1 MGCLSCRKNTER
13 GRIFRKGEALMKLF
27 LSMLALFAAAVTLA
41 TPAHAQN
48 YPWCAKFIA
57 GVLRAE
63 ARIAALSAMSSAWRQ
78 LGAWAASAT
87 GTRNSCRRRA
97 RIRSG
102 VFIRTDGIAAVEKYH
117 LRTRGPLTRRERW
130 RGEFQNFSARRSIEH
145 NAAPVTVEAGK
156 DGTQIVL

>member
-63 ARIAALSAMSSAWRQ
+63 TRIAALSAMSSAWRQ
-78 LGAWAASAT
+78 LGAWAACY
-87 GTRNSCRRRA
+87 RNTQFVPPPGPHPQRR
-97 RIRSG
+97 
-102 VFIRTDGIAAVEKYH
+102 FY
-117 LRTRGPLTRRERW
+117 PY
-130 RGEFQNFSARRSIEH
+130 
-145 NAAPVTVEAGK
+145 
-156 DGTQIVL
+156 